1 MQTRGASMSFRL
13 DASPLPSAAAPG
25 LDEEQQRV
33 VDHRVGPLLVLAG
46 PGTGKTTTIVEAIAA
61 RINDPVHPLPASS
74 VLALTFGKRAA
85 GELRDRIVTR
95 LGGGLLPTV
104 ATFHA
109 FAYGLTLQNG
119 TQEEYRE
126 PPRLLSGAEEDVQ
139 IRDLLLGA
147 VEDGAVVWPE
157 DLSGALH
164 TLGLANEVRAVLAR
178 AKELGLEPL
187 QLQRIG
193 AKSGRPAWEALG
205 ILARQ
210 ESEVMVLENVVDYAE
225 LLHRAVIWARSPQG
239 RLALH
244 GQFRAVFVDEY
255 QDTDPLQVA
264 LLEALVG
271 PRTSIVVVGDP
282 DQSIYAFRGADVTG
296 IFDFP
301 HRFPAA
307 GGVPAPTV
315 VLRRTRRFGPE
326 ISEAASRVI
335 GKRPLRQLE
344 PATAHAHR
352 NPVCDPSCEGEVVV
366 GCFDSESTRAAH
378 IAQQVQHAHLRE
390 GRAWS
395 KMAVIVRSSQSIP
408 LVQRAMTQAGV
419 PAAVAADEI
428 PLRLE
433 PAVAVLLSA
442 LEVACDPGQ
451 MSAAAAIDLLRPPLG
466 DLDSWQLRRLGRL
479 LRNQARETDPSV
491 TPVSS
496 DELIRDLLRG
506 TLTVERDDQD
516 SGLFASVDRI
526 RLLIKSASGQVA
538 RGASPAEVLW
548 TLWSGRVGGATLHG
562 WSERLRQAALGGSS
576 SAHHNIDAV
585 LALFETAERSSAR
598 FRGFV
603 GMKNLL
609 VSLRD
614 QQIPAEPIAERSV
627 GIDAVRIITAHR
639 AKGLEW
645 DACWIVGAEE
655 GVWPDLRTRGSVLEP
670 DRLTRA
676 GVGESVRPADLLA
689 EERRLFFVALTRA
702 RRRVTVASL
711 ASDSG
716 GGLQPSRFVDD
727 LGIEP
732 DRVHGRPAFAAST
745 HGLVAHL
752 RVVAADPRASEG
764 LRSAAIERLARLAN
778 ATGDHGEPL
787 VRVAD
792 PDHWWGIRDET
803 VNERPMRPSDKP
815 IALSGSGL
823 ESILTCPLKWF
834 LEHDAHADVPR
845 PSSTKFGSVI
855 HAVADYVAKGE
866 VPADLESMDALV
878 DRVWRDLRFEATWQ
892 SASERAEAREA
903 LSRFLV
909 YHLRGDRVLLGTE
922 REYRAEISVPTSG
935 GGSETVRLRGF
946 LDRIEQDSLGRT
958 VAIDLK
964 NIRKP
969 ASDTTLPS
977 HAQLGVYQL
986 LLRENGAQ
994 VGGAALVQLRVPAAA
1009 GASDPKVQFQEPLG
1023 SESPTWVEI
1032 ELGEAA
1038 ELLRGEGFVAK
1049 PNSGCRFC
1057 AYQLVCPSQRQG
1069 EQVVV

>member
-1 MQTRGASMSFRL
+1 MSFVL
-13 DASPLPSAAAPG
+13 DASPLQACVAPR
-25 LDEEQQRV
+25 LDEEQQQV

-61 RINDPVHPLPASS
+61 RINDPVDPLPASS

-85 GELRDRIVTR
+85 GELRDRVVTR

-126 PPRLLSGAEEDVQ
+126 PPRLLSGAEEDVR

-147 VEDGAVVWPE
+147 IADGAVTWPE

-271 PRTSIVVVGDP
+271 PRTAIIAVGDP

-301 HRFPAA
+301 NRFRAP
-307 GGVPAPTV
+307 GGLPAPTV
-315 VLRRTRRFGPE
+315 VLRRTRRFGPD
-326 ISEAASRVI
+326 IRGAASRVI
-335 GKRPLRQLE
+335 GRRPLRQLE

-352 NPVCDPSCEGEVVV
+352 NPVCDPAFEGEVVV

-378 IAQQVQHAHLRE
+378 VAQQVQHAHLRE
-390 GRAWS
+390 GRPWS
-395 KMAVIVRSSQSIP
+395 SMAVIVRSSQSIP
-408 LVQRAMTQAGV
+408 LVQRAMVQAGV
-419 PAAVAADEI
+419 PAAVAADEV

-433 PAVAVLLSA
+433 PAVAVLLGA
-442 LEVACDPGQ
+442 LEVACDPGR
-451 MSAAAAIDLLRPPLG
+451 MSAASAIDLLRPPLG

-479 LRNQARETDPSV
+479 LRTQARVADPTV

-506 TLTVERDDQD
+506 TLTIDRDDSD
-516 SGLFASVDRI
+516 ADLFASVDRMC
-526 RLLIKSASGQVA
+526 LLIEAASGQVA

-548 TLWSGRVGGATLHG
+548 TLWSGQVGGSTLHG
-562 WSERLRQAALGGSS
+562 WSERLRQQALGGSY

-585 LALFETAERSSAR
+585 LALFETAERASAR

-609 VSLRD
+609 ISLRE

-627 GIDAVRIITAHR
+627 SIDAVRILTAHR

-645 DACWIVGAEE
+645 DAVWIVGAEE

-676 GVGESVRPADLLA
+676 GVGDPVRPADLLA
-689 EERRLFFVALTRA
+689 EERRLFCVALTRA

-716 GGLQPSRFVDD
+716 GGPQPSRFIDD

-732 DRVHGRPAFAAST
+732 NRVHGRPAFAAST

-752 RVVAADPRASEG
+752 RVVASDPGTSQG
-764 LRSAAIERLARLAN
+764 LRSAAIERLGRLAS
-778 ATGDHGEPL
+778 ARGDAGEPL

-792 PDHWWGIRDET
+792 PDHWWGMRAET
-803 VNERPMRPSDKP
+803 VNERPVRPPDQP

-866 VPADLESMDALV
+866 VPADLDSMDALV
-878 DRVWRDLRFEATWQ
+878 DRVWRDLRFEAAWQ
-892 SASERAEAREA
+892 SASERSEAREA

-909 YHLRGDRVLLGTE
+909 YHLRGDRVLLATE
-922 REYRAEISVPTSG
+922 REYRAEISVPTTD
-935 GGSETVRLRGF
+935 GGSEAVRLRGF
-946 LDRIEQDSLGRT
+946 LDRIEQDGLGRT

-986 LLRENGAQ
+986 LLRENGAE
-994 VGGAALVQLRVPAAA
+994 VGGAALVQLRVPATA

-1023 SESPTWVEI
+1023 PESPTWVEI

-1057 AYQLVCPSQRQG
+1057 AYRLVCPSQRQG
-1069 EQVVV
+1069 EQVVL